1 MKPELAFS
9 ERKVVLAFAL
19 ILALAALSPRSQAQ
33 TFKVVHNFTNGSDGG
48 YPLSGLTMDS
58 KGNFYGTTNSG
69 GTYGHGGIFRMNSSG
84 GIIPL
89 YNFTGGKDGSAP
101 VGGLILDAA
110 NALYGTTSGG
120 GTYSNGA
127 IFKVMGK
134 TEVVLYSFAGG
145 KDGSNP
151 EAGLTFDAAGNLY
164 GTTSAGGAS
173 GNGTVFRLNAPATKG
188 ARWTKTILYSFG
200 TGTDGAVPVAG
211 VSLDAGG
218 NVYGTTSLGGDAGNG
233 TIFELTNGAAWTE
246 TILHYFQNADDG
258 ATPYAGLIADAAGN
272 FYGAATQGG
281 TGGGGTIF
289 ELTPSG
295 TNWTFNVLYG
305 LPGWGI
311 SGSFRDLMF
320 DTSGN
325 LYGTTHCDGDY
336 TAGTVWELVPSAG
349 AWTYNQLYDFT
360 GNADGLYSFSNLVS
374 SQGELYGTTKQ
385 GGKYGYGVVFEVI
398 P

>member
-1 MKPELAFS
+1 MKRELVSA
-9 ERKVVLAFAL
+9 ECTLVLTLAV
-19 ILALAALSPRSQAQ
+19 ILSLTGLSPSSQAQ

-58 KGNFYGTTNSG
+58 KGDFYGTTNSG
-69 GTYGHGGIFRMNSSG
+69 GTYGHGLVFRMNASG
-84 GIIPL
+84 LVTPL
-89 YNFTGGKDGSAP
+89 YSFTGGKDGAAP
-101 VGGLILDAA
+101 VGGLIVDATG
-110 NALYGTTSGG
+110 ALYGTTTGG
-120 GTYSNGA
+120 GTYNNGA

-134 TEVVLYSFAGG
+134 TEIVLYSFAGG
-145 KDGSNP
+145 KDGANP
-151 EAGLTFDAAGNLY
+151 EAGLAFDAAGNLY

-173 GNGTVFRLNAPATKG
+173 GNGTVFRLNTPATKG

-200 TGTDGAVPVAG
+200 TGTDGAAPVAG
-211 VSLDAGG
+211 VSLDAAG

-233 TIFELTNGAAWTE
+233 TVFELTKGTAWKE

-258 ATPYAGLIADAAGN
+258 ATPYGGLISDAGGN

-281 TGGGGTIF
+281 AGGGGTIF

-295 TNWTFNVLYG
+295 TNWNFSVLYG

-320 DTSGN
+320 DTAGN
-325 LYGTTHCDGDY
+325 LYGTTHCDGNY
-336 TAGTVWELVPSAG
+336 TAGTVWELIPSAG
-349 AWTYNQLYDFT
+349 SWTYNQLYDFT
-360 GNADGLYSFSNLVS
+360 GNADGLYSFSNLVL
-374 SQGELYGTTKQ
+374 SQGKLYGTTKQ
-385 GGKYGYGVVFEVI
+385 GGKYGYGVVFEVA